1 MGITRKTKFGAV
13 LMLAS
18 DWRHRSALALIIG
31 GLVAVYA
38 AKLFLADAAFWVLS
52 SVIWVTFGGIIGMRG
67 NRTFLISGLL
77 LVVAGLCVL
86 PARLVGLPY
95 EIGNPFLVLSDVLGV
110 GAIFCLGLPGL
121 RRIGR
126 GIAGVVRRFGSGLGR
141 AGSALVAFVA
151 QEN

>member
-1 MGITRKTKFGAV
+1 MVWPIYALFGAV

-38 AKLFLADAAFWVLS
+38 AKLGLSDAAFWVLS
-52 SVIWVTFGGIIGMRG
+52 SVIWVIFGGIIGMQG
-67 NRTFLISGLL
+67 NRNFALAGLL

-86 PARLVGLPY
+86 PARLMGLRY

-110 GAIFCLGLPGL
+110 GAILCLGWPGL
-121 RRIGR
+121 CRIGR
-126 GIAGVVRRFGSGLGR
+126 GIAGMVRRFGFGFRR
-141 AGSALVAFVA
+141 AGAAFVAFVA

>member
-1 MGITRKTKFGAV
+1 MVWPVYVLLGAV

-31 GLVAVYA
+31 GLVAVYV

-67 NRTFLISGLL
+67 DRTFALAGLL

-86 PARLVGLPY
+86 PARLMGLPY
-95 EIGNPFLVLSDVLGV
+95 EIGNPFLVVSDVLGV
-110 GAIFCLGLPGL
+110 CAILCLGWPGL
-121 RRIGR
+121 CRIGR
-126 GIAGVVRRFGSGLGR
+126 GIAGLGRRFRSGFGR
-141 AGSALVAFVA
+141 AGIAVVAFAV

>member
-1 MGITRKTKFGAV
+1 MVWPIYALFGAV

-38 AKLFLADAAFWVLS
+38 AKLGLSDAAFWVLS
-52 SVIWVTFGGIIGMRG
+52 SVIWVTFGGIIGAQG
-67 NRTFLISGLL
+67 NRNFALAGLL

-86 PARLVGLPY
+86 PARLMGFPY

-110 GAIFCLGLPGL
+110 GAILCLGWPGL
-121 RRIGR
+121 CRIGR
-126 GIAGVVRRFGSGLGR
+126 GIAGLVRRFGSGLGR
-141 AGSALVAFVA
+141 AGAALVAFA
-151 QEN
+151 AKEN

>member
-1 MGITRKTKFGAV
+1 MVWPVYVFLGAV

-52 SVIWVTFGGIIGMRG
+52 SVIWVTFGGIIGAQG
-67 NRTFLISGLL
+67 NRNFALAGLL
-77 LVVAGLCVL
+77 LVVAGLCIP
-86 PARLVGLPY
+86 PARLMGLPY

-110 GAIFCLGLPGL
+110 GAILCLGWPGL
-121 RRIGR
+121 CRIGR
-126 GIAGVVRRFGSGLGR
+126 GIAGVVSRFRYGFGR
-141 AGSALVAFVA
+141 AGAALVAFA
-151 QEN
+151 AKEN

>member
-1 MGITRKTKFGAV
+1 MVWPVYVLLGAV

-31 GLVAVYA
+31 GLVAVYVA
-38 AKLFLADAAFWVLS
+38 RLFLADAAFWVLS
-52 SVIWVTFGGIIGMRG
+52 SVIWVTFGGIIGMQR
-67 NRTFLISGLL
+67 NRTFLLTGLL

-110 GAIFCLGLPGL
+110 GAVLCLGLPGL

-126 GIAGVVRRFGSGLGR
+126 GIAGMVCRFGSGRRRGGGASVAR
-141 AGSALVAFVA
+141 SA
-151 QEN
+151 EEI

>member
-38 AKLFLADAAFWVLS
+38 AKLGLSDAAFWVVS
-52 SVIWVTFGGIIGMRG
+52 SGIWVTFGGIIGMRG

-77 LVVAGLCVL
+77 LVVAGLCI
-86 PARLVGLPY
+86 PRARLVGLPY
-95 EIGNPFLVLSDVLGV
+95 EIGNPILVLSDVLGV
-110 GAIFCLGLPGL
+110 GAILCLGWPGL
-121 RRIGR
+121 CRIGR
-126 GIAGVVRRFGSGLGR
+126 GIAGVVSRFRSGFGR
-141 AGSALVAFVA
+141 AGSAVVAFA
-151 QEN
+151 AKEN

>member
-1 MGITRKTKFGAV
+1 MVWPVYVFLGAV

-52 SVIWVTFGGIIGMRG
+52 SVIWVTFGGIIGMQG

-126 GIAGVVRRFGSGLGR
+126 GIAGMVRRFGFGPSRSGGASVAR
-141 AGSALVAFVA
+141 SA
-151 QEN
+151 EEI